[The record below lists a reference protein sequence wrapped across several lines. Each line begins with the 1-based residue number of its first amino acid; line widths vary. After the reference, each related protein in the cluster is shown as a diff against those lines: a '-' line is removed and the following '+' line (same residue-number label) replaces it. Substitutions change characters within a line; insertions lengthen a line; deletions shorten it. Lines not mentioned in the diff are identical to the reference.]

1 MGRPR
6 IGDDEEVTEATLVA
20 WVEQVG
26 DDVAEDDG
34 FAEAMTEKVT
44 IEVESPVAGVLK
56 EILAEEDCTVA
67 VGQSI
72 ARVATSEQ

>member
-1 MGRPR
+1 MS
-6 IGDDEEVTEATLVA
+6 
-20 WVEQVG
+20 
-26 DDVAEDDG
+26 
-34 FAEAMTEKVT
+34 EKVT

-56 EILAEEDCTVA
+56 ENLAKEDCTAA